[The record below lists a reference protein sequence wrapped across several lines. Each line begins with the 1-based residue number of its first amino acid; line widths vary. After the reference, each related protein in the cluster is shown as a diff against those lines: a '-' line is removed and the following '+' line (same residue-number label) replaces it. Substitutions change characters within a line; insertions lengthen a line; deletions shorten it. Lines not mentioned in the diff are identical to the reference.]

1 MLIICELPNRLLRHT
16 CQSPYRL
23 IRHTDNAGYSTFVLG
38 TRQLVLLIR
47 SFNMPVHVAKGAI
60 IAISV
65 IAATA
70 VAVYE
75 SPELRQFLINLRRQ
89 TAHALHNLGD
99 NIEPTQRRRE
109 DEPGQQPLFNRPED
123 AEGLDDV
130 DADDASRRRQMEEL
144 AHWNRLRE
152 EKEAQNQP
160 EGQRK
165 RTRSSSFGDF
175 LTQDVDQGTYV
186 LRSGAELAPSEN
198 LVHRHAGRGIDRG
211 AMFANPFGDE
221 HGIELSSREAQVD
234 MSQSLMTPGKDEVM
248 SMAGSEGLYSASDNV
263 IRRPAGVNGASA
275 PFVAPVPLQLPSRPV
290 GIVETPSLFSAPTPS
305 MQEELLID
313 TSDEAAP
320 VQEVAEPEETQYAT
334 SASRAHEDGET
345 DAYAAIHAWADG
357 AQSAA
362 GFYSPLPATPQVI
375 SEASDGEFRS
385 DAASSD
391 GAATP
396 KTADSVSLVGGE
408 SGSEG
413 RNTPGSWTEVGSA
426 WQCAL

>member
-1 MLIICELPNRLLRHT
+1 MNPPNRPT
-16 CQSPYRL
+16 NPSANTVP
-23 IRHTDNAGYSTFVLG
+23 T
-38 TRQLVLLIR
+38 
-47 SFNMPVHVAKGAI
+47 GAI

-109 DEPGQQPLFNRPED
+109 EEPGQQPLFNRPED
-123 AEGLDDV
+123 AEGLDGV

-152 EKEAQNQP
+152 EREAQNQP

-175 LTQDVDQGTYV
+175 LAQDGDQGTYV
-186 LRSGAELAPSEN
+186 LRSGAEPAPAEN
-198 LVHRHAGRGIDRG
+198 LVHRHTGRGIDRG

-248 SMAGSEGLYSASDNV
+248 SVAGSEGLYSASDNV
-263 IRRPAGVNGASA
+263 IRRPAGVTGTSA
-275 PFVAPVPLQLPSRPV
+275 PFVAPVPLQLSSRPV
-290 GIVETPSLFSAPTPS
+290 GIVETPSQFSAPTPS

-313 TSDEAAP
+313 TSDEVAP
-320 VQEVAEPEETQYAT
+320 AREVTEPEETQYAT

-396 KTADSVSLVGGE
+396 KTVDSVSLVGGE

-426 WQCAL
+426 VSSHEEHYLGY